1 MIGFDYTFKT
11 SEEIL
16 ASWARISS
24 MWFNDIFLVLIFLW
38 LTWATIFIFLPAY
51 IIAYKHM
58 KDKKEKINKKKLLT
72 QILLQKELED
82 EVEKEIE
89 LEEKK

>member
-16 ASWARISS
+16 ASGARISS
-24 MWFNDIFLVLIFLW
+24 MWFNDFFLVILFLW
-38 LTWATIFIFLPAY
+38 ITFASIFIFLPTF
-51 IIAYKHM
+51 IITYKHF
-58 KDKKEKINKKKLLT
+58 KDKKEKLGKKHLLT